1 MACVGV
7 STWRSGTSDW
17 LSCTAFSL
25 RERKTQPKNVTEA
38 ITKLLNSREKLL
50 QHPLLSPTGTAAA
63 AAPESKKGMTSS
75 SSNRSKSG
83 GAGKAK
89 SSNKASA
96 VFDHPGTLS
105 RKS

>member
-1 MACVGV
+1 MYIELPVVCDVPWHDLCMALCVG
-7 STWRSGTSDW
+7 T
-17 LSCTAFSL
+17 
-25 RERKTQPKNVTEA
+25 
-38 ITKLLNSREKLL
+38 
-50 QHPLLSPTGTAAA
+50 
-63 AAPESKKGMTSS
+63 
-75 SSNRSKSG
+75 